1 MTRQQKPLKKKN
13 QKIILTDTGKA
24 LAVGLTSV
32 CFVLS
37 VFTGTVGAVSAEENN
52 QANLTYEEIAQS
64 LKADGLL
71 EGTDKVKVYNANRL
85 PIKNLFNHR
94 EFKEVYYLIVESLEH
109 IPTIEK
115 VFDFHG
121 IRTPWEHSG
130 LSYETGLYY
139 WSHCDDEWHHWQ
151 TEMQSLTALGNYFQQ
166 FEEEENS

>member
-1 MTRQQKPLKKKN
+1 MKVITTY
-13 QKIILTDTGKA
+13 IAFDGEE
-24 LAVGLTSV
+24 
-32 CFVLS
+32 
-37 VFTGTVGAVSAEENN
+37 FTNEKDCLEHEE
-52 QANLTYEEIAQS
+52 
-64 LKADGLL
+64 KMF

-94 EFKEVYYLIVESLEH
+94 EFEEVDYLIVESLEH

-115 VFDFHG
+115 VFDFHD

-139 WSHCDDEWHHWQ
+139 WSYYDDEWHHWQ